1 MRQKP
6 LQNLLFDI
14 VNPMSQWC
22 QGKESLES
30 SLGSK
35 RFYKLKACELMNLR
49 GIYAEPFFNLLFEH
63 LLSSSRFMT
72 KKKWTRI
79 TTHEFFHNVAV

>member
-35 RFYKLKACELMNLR
+35 RFYKLEACELMNLR
-49 GIYAEPFFNLLFEH
+49 GIYAEPFFHLLFEH
-63 LLSSSRFMT
+63 LLSFVKVHDE
-72 KKKWTRI
+72 KKMD
-79 TTHEFFHNVAV
+79 ENNNS